1 MTATTGQAVRLD
13 VSGGLATLTLDR
25 PDTLN
30 AMSQEMMT
38 ALDRQL
44 DALEQV
50 PDLRAVIVT
59 GAGRGFCAGGDLLE
73 FGTALKAGQDR
84 LLNYLRRNARIL
96 QRIEDLPVPVIGA
109 VNGVA
114 IAGGLELLLCCDILI
129 AAEGAQIGDCH
140 ARYGVVPAA
149 GSTVR
154 LPERIAPSRAAQMF
168 YTGATLSAET
178 LRDWGLVNEVVPAD
192 RLMDR
197 AQDLAAEILACSPEV
212 TRHLKALTGPEAR
225 DHRRQQRMEAE
236 HQHFARHVDGQ
247 DLGRGLAAFREKRRP
262 DFG

>member
-1 MTATTGQAVRLD
+1 MAASAEAVRLD
-13 VSGGLATLTLDR
+13 RSKGLAILTLDR

-44 DALEQV
+44 DALSQV
-50 PDLRAVIVT
+50 RDLRAVIIT

-73 FGTALKAGQDR
+73 FETALAAGQDR
-84 LLNYLRRNARIL
+84 LLDYLRRNARIL

-129 AAEGAQIGDCH
+129 AAEGAQIGDGH
-140 ARYGVVPAA
+140 ARYGIVPAA

-154 LPERIAPSRAAQMF
+154 LPERIAPSRAAQLF
-168 YTGATLSAET
+168 YTGAPLPAET
-178 LRDWGLVNEVVPAD
+178 LRDWGLVNEVVPAN

-197 AQDLAAEILACSPEV
+197 AQERAAEIMACSPEV
-212 TRHLKALTGPEAR
+212 TRHLKALTGPKAR
-225 DHRRQQRMEAE
+225 DPRRQGWMEAE
-236 HQHFARHVDGQ
+236 HEHFARHVEGQ